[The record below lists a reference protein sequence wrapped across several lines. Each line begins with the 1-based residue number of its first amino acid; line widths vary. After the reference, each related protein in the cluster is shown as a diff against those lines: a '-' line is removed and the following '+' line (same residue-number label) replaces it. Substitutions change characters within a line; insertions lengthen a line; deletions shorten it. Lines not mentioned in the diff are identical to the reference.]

1 MWPRAALYFLL
12 LKPETDG
19 EKPLSNRILLTLLT
33 ASLAFMTSG
42 CAEAPMG
49 PDDAVKARFAADE
62 SEESYIGNSITYQE
76 CRYAQCD
83 EYSSKC
89 LCSII

>member
-42 CAEAPMG
+42 CAEAPIG
-49 PDDAVKARFAADE
+49 PVDAVKARLAAVE
-62 SEESYIGNSITYQE
+62 SEAATEYIAGMILLGVAPCTAMVKLCAIT
-76 CRYAQCD
+76 
-83 EYSSKC
+83 
-89 LCSII
+89 

>member
-1 MWPRAALYFLL
+1 MQHRAELYFLL
-12 LKPETDG
+12 RIPETDG

-49 PDDAVKARFAADE
+49 PGDGVKARLAAVE
-62 SEESYIGNSITYQE
+62 SEAVTYASEAYGNAEDAVGQLDTE
-76 CRYAQCD
+76 
-83 EYSSKC
+83 
-89 LCSII
+89 L